1 MEGGFSCSAL
11 RAHKQVTCERAGGVQ
26 VRWRG
31 GQFAR
36 WRGRFSCVREGG
48 GGSYVRAGGGGGQLR
63 ARRHRVEACFYFSP
77 LNASFECV

>member
-48 GGSYVRAGGGGGQLR
+48 GVSYVREGGGGVSYVRDVIGLKR
-63 ARRHRVEACFYFSP
+63 ASTS
-77 LNASFECV
+77 LL